1 MEKNMEV
8 TMYIIQGIESR
19 GQGPNNCCTWFRQI
33 VKSGCIIALGK
44 VCESSATLVSPTPN
58 IQTPHLCHISIT
70 QFSS

>member
-19 GQGPNNCCTWFRQI
+19 GQGPNNCCTWFRLI
-33 VKSGCIIALGK
+33 VKSGCIIALVK
-44 VCESSATLVSPTPN
+44 KRKTVTLVSPTPN
-58 IQTPHLCHISIT
+58 IQTPHLCHITIT